1 MNRAAYKELLRKMA
15 DGGEVER
22 DPLAVSEEGVMTQ
35 GPQAQADYSKLLY
48 DITADMTPGL
58 GEARSAQRSG
68 EAFDKAK
75 QAFAAG
81 DYFSALGFGSS
92 SAAEALGTLPIIGM
106 AARMPASLARMSPKV
121 VDLFEGI
128 TAQKAA
134 IRDQIAELGDPKNV
148 RGEAKKQLQAL
159 QQQEQDLAMRS
170 VYARGKAEE
179 GVPEEEI
186 IKILEEGAPGWDFG
200 TKASRTTGQPASQ
213 IDTKEFKNWFGKSKV
228 VDDSGQPLVVYKG
241 MPSADWRTGEQIT
254 EIRSASGPWAGFF
267 TSDKEVASKF
277 AEAFGEGA
285 ITVPAYL
292 SMKKPFVVDAKGGMA
307 RDFMFDAS
315 VLGKSDYLPA
325 RKALESGEYD
335 GVIIKNTADEG
346 DIYIPKG
353 STQVKSAIGNEG
365 TFDPTTPVITKANGG
380 EVTTDDFIRE
390 VLTEDQAVQDA
401 ERTRGQVLQDESAA
415 QYWQNFKDALFN
427 KDMDVK
433 TNEDYRPDLIPVF
446 QSAAV
451 RALTGTTPTA
461 GVDYEHYPRMPSGA
475 TARGSVSSSKARAAM
490 TEEDRSSRVQDAARS
505 IGGAT
510 LRQDA
515 DGNIYLI
522 DVYDFNKPSGGIR
535 DLYGA
540 ARHLAWGLD
549 ELGVLHNYRTELNL
563 GNKYDLLKGLSKAE
577 VDEALKR
584 AGVKT
589 FVPEGRKVHT
599 PNPRGRNKARR

>member
-134 IRDQIAELGDPKNV
+134 IRDEIAGLGDPKNV

-200 TKASRTTGQPASQ
+200 TKASRTTGQATDVGFTGLMHGSPTRGVNTLDPRKAVEVEGVTWFSDNDIVSQQYRYPREYGEILYDAPAG
-213 IDTKEFKNWFGKSKV
+213 DLFKADLKLENPMV
-228 VDDSGQPLVVYKG
+228 VDFEGEVGDAVRLGKLVKEAKAKGHDGLVVKNVDDTVD
-241 MPSADWRTGEQIT
+241 SSGELGTSYAVWDKDKIQIT
-254 EIRSASGPWAGFF
+254 DVEKGEDLPV
-267 TSDKEVASKF
+267 SDRFDDFDEF
-277 AEAFGEGA
+277 A
-285 ITVPAYL
+285 
-292 SMKKPFVVDAKGGMA
+292 D
-307 RDFMFDAS
+307 
-315 VLGKSDYLPA
+315 
-325 RKALESGEYD
+325 
-335 GVIIKNTADEG
+335 
-346 DIYIPKG
+346 
-353 STQVKSAIGNEG
+353 
-365 TFDPTTPVITKANGG
+365 GG

-451 RALTGTTPTA
+451 RALTGATPTA

-589 FVPEGRKVHT
+589 FVPEGRKVHA